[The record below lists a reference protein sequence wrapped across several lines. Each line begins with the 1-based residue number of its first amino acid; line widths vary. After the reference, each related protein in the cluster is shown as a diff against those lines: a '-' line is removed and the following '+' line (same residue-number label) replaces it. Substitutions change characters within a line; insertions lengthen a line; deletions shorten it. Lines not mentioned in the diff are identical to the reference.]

1 MAEEGAD
8 EADEIAAEALK
19 ELCLLLGI
27 PEADCD
33 TEGADLDSLIEIPPE
48 EGEDEWGAGD
58 DWKADDDWKAEF
70 NQKKMQIL
78 EEVAAYTIEITD
90 LDGSTTMTEDEVAEP
105 IA

>member
-1 MAEEGAD
+1 M
-8 EADEIAAEALK
+8 
-19 ELCLLLGI
+19 LLGL

-33 TEGADLDSLIEIPPE
+33 TDGVDLDGIDLDGIDLDGIDLDSLIEIPIE
-48 EGEDEWGAGD
+48 EEED
-58 DWKADDDWKAEF
+58 DWRADDDWKAEF

>member
-1 MAEEGAD
+1 M
-8 EADEIAAEALK
+8 
-19 ELCLLLGI
+19 LLGL

-33 TEGADLDSLIEIPPE
+33 TDGVDLDGIDLDGIDLDSLIEIPIE
-48 EGEDEWGAGD
+48 EEED

-78 EEVAAYTIEITD
+78 EEVAARTIEYDD
-90 LDGSTTMTEDEVAEP
+90 LDGSTTLTEDEVALS